1 MNKLTKKQ
9 VLEKEA
15 LFILLE
21 LYSAD
26 EKNFDVVKYNEA
38 IQNLNSF
45 IFEIREEMQ
54 MYFDDKSEK
63 WQESD
68 KGFAYQEWIENWE
81 VEFEEIENFDE
92 IELPVEAELSDE
104 P

>member
-1 MNKLTKKQ
+1 M
-9 VLEKEA
+9 
-15 LFILLE
+15 ILQQE